1 MLARLVPLAAA
12 AVAVAAATAA
22 SAEPLRYPLT
32 RSDDVVD
39 DYFGTKVPD
48 PYRWLEDDRSPETE
62 AWVKAQN
69 ALTRGFLDQIPE
81 RAAIRARLE
90 RLWDYERF
98 APPVKRGGRYFYERN
113 AGLQNQAVL
122 YVVDDL
128 HAAPRVLLDPN
139 ALSSDGT
146 VALHGWKPSEDGT
159 LLAYGVSDAGSD
171 WVTWRIR
178 RVEDGKD
185 LGDEVRWSKFSG
197 AAWKRD
203 GSGFFYARYDAPKD
217 TSERTG
223 VNQDHQLWFHA
234 VGTPQEAD
242 RLVFHRASEPEWYLD
257 ADVTD
262 DGRFLVV
269 TASKG
274 TNPETAVF
282 VADLSRGEAAPTPLL
297 DKMDAAYHVVGNSGD
312 TLYVLTNKDAPRKR
326 LMAIQRGAPAA
337 PWRTVI
343 PEGKARDVLE
353 RVDHVGGRFVAT
365 WMRDAHSEVEIFTS
379 AGRRL
384 TRVAL
389 PTLGTVADVNGRD
402 DDHEAFFLFTGF
414 TQPSTVHRLDVATG
428 RATVFR
434 APKVDFDPARYETR
448 QVFYRSK
455 DGTRV
460 PMFLVYRKG
469 LALDGSHPTL
479 LYGYGGFD
487 IPLTPTFSVSRIAWL
502 ELGGVYAVANL
513 RGGGEYGKAWY
524 DAGRLERKQN
534 VFDDFIAAA
543 EWLVAHRYTVPRLL
557 AVNGGSNGGLLV
569 GAVMTQRP
577 ELFGAAVPEVGV
589 LDMLRFHRFTV
600 GWGWKS
606 DYGSSE
612 TREGFEV
619 LRRYSPLHNVR
630 PGTHYPPTLV
640 LTADHDDRVVPAHS
654 FKFTAALQAA
664 QGGDA
669 PILARIET
677 RAGHSAG
684 TPTSKLIEA
693 RADVYAFL
701 VRVLGV
707 KVPDGFGRAVV
718 KTPLPDSTLP
728 VRRTGG

>member
-1 MLARLVPLAAA
+1 MLARAARLAAA
-12 AVAVAAATAA
+12 LAALSAVTA
-22 SAEPLRYPLT
+22 SAEPLRSPPT
-32 RSDDVVD
+32 RRDDVVD

-62 AWVKAQN
+62 TWVKAQN
-69 ALTRGFLDQIPE
+69 AATRAFLDAIPE

-122 YVVDDL
+122 YVADGLD
-128 HAAPRVLLDPN
+128 APPRVLLDPN
-139 ALSSDGT
+139 ALSTDGT
-146 VALHGWKPSEDGT
+146 VALHGWAPSEDGT

-171 WVTWRIR
+171 WITWKVR

-185 LGDEVRWSKFSG
+185 LPDEVRWSKFSG
-197 AAWKRD
+197 AAWKHD

-217 TSERTG
+217 AAERTG
-223 VNQDHQLWFHA
+223 VNKDHQLWFHA
-234 VGTPQEAD
+234 IGTAQDQD
-242 RLVFHRASEPEWYLD
+242 RLVFRRASEPEWYLD
-257 ADVTD
+257 AGVTD

-282 VADLSRGEAAPTPLL
+282 VADLSRGETAPAPLL
-297 DKMDAAYHVVGNSGD
+297 DAMDAAYHVIGNDGG

-326 LMAIQRGAPAA
+326 LVAIARDAPRA

-343 PEGKARDVLE
+343 PEGTARDVLE
-353 RVDHVGGRFVAT
+353 GVAHVGGRLVAT
-365 WMRDAHSEVEIFTS
+365 WMRDAHSELEVFTA

-384 TRVAL
+384 TRVQL
-389 PTLGTVADVNGRD
+389 PTLGTVAEVQGRFD
-402 DDHEAFFLFTGF
+402 DPEAFFLFTGF
-414 TQPSTVHRLDVATG
+414 TQPSAVHRLDVGSGNT
-428 RATVFR
+428 TVFR

-460 PMFLVYRKG
+460 PMFLVHRRG
-469 LALDGSHPTL
+469 LKLDGSHPTL

-487 IPLTPTFSVSRIAWL
+487 IALTPTFSVARIAWL

-524 DAGRLERKQN
+524 DAGRLAKKQN

-543 EWLVAHRYTVPRLL
+543 EWLVANGYTSSSRL

-569 GAVMTQRP
+569 GAVLTQRP

-612 TREGFEV
+612 TKEDFEI

-630 PGTHYPPTLV
+630 PGTRYPATLV

-664 QGGDA
+664 QAGDA

-693 RADVYAFL
+693 RVDVYAFL

-707 KVPDGFGRAVV
+707 KVPTTFVRAA
-718 KTPLPDSTLP
+718 TPAAPSHSLPA
-728 VRRTGG
+728 VRTRG